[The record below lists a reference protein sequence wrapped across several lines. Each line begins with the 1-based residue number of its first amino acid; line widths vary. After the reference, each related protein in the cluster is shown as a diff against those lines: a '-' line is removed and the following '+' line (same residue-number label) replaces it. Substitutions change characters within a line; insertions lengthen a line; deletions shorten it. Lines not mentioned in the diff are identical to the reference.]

1 MTDATCRAD
10 SAASGRGSGLRHGFA
25 ANGGITGQTVT
36 VLISGAGRAAQEA
49 NPAPIKAASIAGR

>member
-1 MTDATCRAD
+1 MTDATCFAV
-10 SAASGRGSGLRHGFA
+10 SAASGRDSGLRQGFA

-49 NPAPIKAASIAGR
+49 NPVAIKTASIAGR